1 MTGTGAFEVKG
12 GGVAGSYSG
21 AGTALTAVT
30 VPGGG
35 SGPATLN
42 LAMTGAVAGT
52 AAKPMLQGTVHGSGT
67 VSVDDGGFSRAVP
80 VDFDGVLGD
89 GAGAALDVRSA
100 RCGETGGVWSV
111 ALGPVSGA
119 SSAPPVSG
127 TATFVAIRTDD
138 ASGAVPAYAT
148 QVGQLLSDVEAF
160 AARFEDAP
168 DEGGGGSPPV
178 DVDVV
183 SLDSDLDRAEAV
195 SRSLPAVDA
204 CTADASYSS
213 VVSVEIDR
221 LLSAAA
227 AQPAADRHR
236 RAARPHRCRLPRR
249 LRWGAPAAAKGSLA
263 RERTLRTELAHRLDA
278 AVSAHDPRTAATI
291 AAVSR
296 QVGWARLARRA
307 TRAREAQGAGAI
319 AEVSGIAVN
328 GSRARPVFGWQAPAG
343 AARVPGRGPRR
354 GAPPVLG
361 VAGRRGRRAGRRRS
375 RRPRARTAQPARREG
390 IDVERRGVRRDRS
403 GGRRDR
409 AAGDHP
415 LVTGARGAGSTSTL
429 RT

>member
-1 MTGTGAFEVKG
+1 MVLVVVLATLVGLLVAPLAAGAVVPGSTPGAAAGPPRAVLADGSWTLSYAVDLRVAGSLPGGLGALGRGAMTGTGAFEVKG

-168 DEGGGGSPPV
+168 DEGAGGSPPV

-227 AQPAADRHR
+227 AQPARIDTVELLGLIGAGFRSGFVGEHR
-236 RAARPHRCRLPRR
+236 R
-249 LRWGAPAAAKGSLA
+249 GEGLA
-263 RERTLRTELAHRLDA
+263 RA
-278 AVSAHDPRTAATI
+278 
-291 AAVSR
+291 
-296 QVGWARLARRA
+296 
-307 TRAREAQGAGAI
+307 
-319 AEVSGIAVN
+319 
-328 GSRARPVFGWQAPAG
+328 
-343 AARVPGRGPRR
+343 
-354 GAPPVLG
+354 
-361 VAGRRGRRAGRRRS
+361 
-375 RRPRARTAQPARREG
+375 
-390 IDVERRGVRRDRS
+390 
-403 GGRRDR
+403 
-409 AAGDHP
+409 
-415 LVTGARGAGSTSTL
+415 
-429 RT
+429 